1 MIIKFDEMDEKRM
14 PNFYEGNGELIA
26 NMFVDDKVKILRAK
40 LEKGSSIGL
49 HRHVPT
55 SEVIFI
61 LSGKGKAVCD
71 GVEENLSA
79 GDCHY
84 CPKGSE
90 HTLINV
96 GEEDLCFYAVVPQ
109 Q

>member
-1 MIIKFDEMDEKRM
+1 MIIKFDEMEEKSL
-14 PNFYEGNGELIA
+14 PSFQGGEGVFYA
-26 NMFVDDKVKILRAK
+26 RMFVDEKIKILKGK
-40 LEKGSSIGL
+40 LVPGATIGL
-49 HRHVPT
+49 HRHIPT

-61 LSGKGKAVCD
+61 LSGTGTAFCEGEK
-71 GVEENLSA
+71 EILHA

-90 HTLINV
+90 HTLKNL
-96 GEEDLCFYAVVPQ
+96 GDEDLLFYAVVPQ